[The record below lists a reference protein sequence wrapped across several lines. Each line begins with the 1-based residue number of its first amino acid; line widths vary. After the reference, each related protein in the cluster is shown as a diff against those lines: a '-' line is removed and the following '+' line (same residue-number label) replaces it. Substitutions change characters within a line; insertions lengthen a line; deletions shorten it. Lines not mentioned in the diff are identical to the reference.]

1 MGLLDEAIR
10 EHLELKRRRGADPGA
25 VAREQQE
32 VLDTLPAE
40 DAVAS
45 GGEIPAE
52 AAEDDGAGLDGAGL
66 DGSAAPS
73 GREVTDPDA
82 AEAPAQSEGDE
93 SDAPTIGQET
103 AELDMQRVLDESPDP
118 STFASPVEPTF
129 TDAFKGDMPQGERS
143 EELGAPEG
151 DEESD
156 VPRPLPG
163 QERLSFE

>member
-10 EHLELKRRRGADPGA
+10 EHLELKRRRGADPGE

-32 VLDTLPAE
+32 VLDTVPAE

-45 GGEIPAE
+45 DGDVPEQAMEDGRAE
-52 AAEDDGAGLDGAGL
+52 L
-66 DGSAAPS
+66 DGSGPDGSPVPS
-73 GREVTDPDA
+73 GSELVDPGA
-82 AEAPAQSEGDE
+82 EEAPAQPEGDE
-93 SDAPTIGQET
+93 SETPTIGQET
-103 AELDMQRVLDESPDP
+103 AELDMQSVLDESPDP

-129 TDAFKGDMPQGERS
+129 TEAFRGDMSPAELSG
-143 EELGAPEG
+143 ELGPLED
-151 DEESD
+151 DEASD